1 VADVLE
7 HLRSALGDRYDVER
21 LLGEGGMA
29 TVFLA
34 KDLRHGRQV
43 AIKTLRAELAASI
56 GADRFLREIQLAAN
70 LQHPNI
76 LTLYDSGDA
85 DGVLYYVMPF
95 VEGESLRGRLNREQ
109 QLPLYDAVR
118 ITREAAEG
126 LAYAHDQGVVHRD
139 IKPENILLQ
148 NNHALVADFGIARAL
163 DAAGEKLTQTG
174 MAVGTPH
181 YMSPEQAL
189 GSDHADGR
197 SDVYSLGCVLYELLA
212 GQPPF
217 DGPNSRAI
225 MARHSMEQVPSL
237 QIVRQSVPDDLEDA
251 VFQSLEKTPA
261 DRFQTMSEFADV
273 LADLEPTLATRRTSS
288 RGVQAVRRTSRTT
301 RGNVPAVDPSAV
313 EAGEPTAATAA
324 TTATVPVTAPAK
336 ATSRITPFAMAKGI
350 RFWSTAGLV
359 LLAALGIGI
368 WRLRASAGGKSPA
381 AEDASLDKNRIAVMY
396 FENRGGDSLSYLAD
410 GLTEALIHELSDVK
424 GLQVISRNGVAP
436 FRHTTVSTDSI
447 GRALKSGT
455 LVQGTVAQSG
465 DRLRVSVSLVNAAN
479 GDEIASQTVER
490 PKSEVFALQDDV
502 AKEVAL
508 FLRTRLGQE
517 IELEEVRVG
526 TSNTKAWELYTR
538 AGALSKDLDP
548 LLASGDTAAA
558 ARHLAQADTLLTA
571 AENADPSWAAPA
583 IERGWLAYHQTDL
596 ISTFDKAYYST
607 WTERGLAQAKRALQL
622 KPDDPDGLE
631 LRGTLEY
638 LRWLLNLEPDPSAAK
653 QLLADAEKDLRAAV
667 AAKPTAAWAW
677 TVLSHLLMGQGN
689 TAEAKLAA
697 LRSYEADPYLSS
709 AKQTLYR
716 LFSTSY
722 DSEDAVEAKHWC
734 DEGYRRFPDYYRFTQ
749 CRLYLLGMKDQKPS
763 IDSAWKYQAEM
774 VKITPPNLREYNTL
788 YGQMLVAMALVRA
801 GLADSARSL
810 AERSRGNTKVDPTHD
825 LAYYEAMVRAQL
837 GDKDQAL
844 TLLGTYVASNPQMRS
859 GLAKDQTW
867 PLEPIRSD
875 PRYKTI
881 VGSSSQ

>member
-1 VADVLE
+1 MPDVLE

-85 DGVLYYVMPF
+85 GGVLYYVMPF
-95 VEGESLRGRLNREQ
+95 IEGESLRGRLEREQ

-126 LAYAHDQGVVHRD
+126 LAFAHEHGVVHRD

-148 NNHALVADFGIARAL
+148 NNHALVADFGIARAM

-189 GSDHADGR
+189 GSDHADAR

-237 QIVRQSVPDDLEDA
+237 QIVRQSVPDELEDA
-251 VFQSLEKTPA
+251 VFTSLEKTPA
-261 DRFQTMSEFADV
+261 DRFQTMQEFADI

-301 RGNVPAVDPSAV
+301 RGNVPAV
-313 EAGEPTAATAA
+313 EAPAAEAEPAATA
-324 TTATVPVTAPAK
+324 TVQTPLIR
-336 ATSRITPFAMAKGI
+336 TSRITPFAMAKGI

-359 LLAALGIGI
+359 ALAAIGIGI
-368 WRLRASAGGKSPA
+368 WRFKGHAAAGIGA

-396 FENRGGDSLSYLAD
+396 FENRGLADSLGYLAD
-410 GLTEALIHELSDVK
+410 GLTEALIHELSGVK

-436 FRHTTVSTDSI
+436 FRHSTVTTDSI

-465 DRLRVSVSLVNAAN
+465 DRLRVSVSLVNSAN

-508 FLRTRLGQE
+508 FLRQRLGQE
-517 IELEEVRVG
+517 IELEQVRLG
-526 TSNTKAWELYTR
+526 TTNTKAWEMLQR

-558 ARHLAQADTLLTA
+558 ARRLVDADSLLAA
-571 AENADPSWAAPA
+571 AEKLDPNWPTPA

-596 ISTFDKAYYST
+596 ISNFDKAYYST
-607 WTERGLAQAKRALQL
+607 WTERGLAHANRALQL
-622 KPDDPDGLE
+622 KPGDPDGLE
-631 LRGTLEY
+631 LKGTLEY
-638 LRWLLNLEPDPSAAK
+638 WRWVLNLEPDPTAAK
-653 QLLADAEKDLRAAV
+653 QLLSGAEADLRAAV
-667 AAKPTAAWAW
+667 TAKPTAAWAW
-677 TVLSHLLMGQGN
+677 TILSHLLNGQGQ
-689 TAEAKLAA
+689 TAEAKIAA

-716 LFSTSY
+716 LFTTSY
-722 DSEDAVEAKHWC
+722 DSDDRVEAKHWC
-734 DEGYRRFPDYYRFTQ
+734 EEGHRRFPDYYRFTECQ
-749 CRLYLLGMKDQKPS
+749 LWLLAIKDQKPS
-763 IDSAWKYQAEM
+763 IDSAWMLLAQF
-774 VKITPPNLREYNTL
+774 VKTTSPNLRPYYTL
-788 YGQMLVAMALVRA
+788 YGQMLVALALVRA
-801 GLADSARSL
+801 GLPDSARSVAL
-810 AERSRGNTKVDPTHD
+810 RSRGNTELDPTHD
-825 LAYYEAMVRAQL
+825 LAYYEAIVRAQM
-837 GDKDQAL
+837 GDKDEAFK
-844 TLLGTYVASNPQMRS
+844 LLGTYVASNPQMRT
-859 GLAKDQTW
+859 GLVKDQTW
-867 PLEPIRSD
+867 PLEPLRSD
-875 PRYKTI
+875 PRYSMI
-881 VGSSSQ
+881 VGTANQ

>member
-95 VEGESLRGRLNREQ
+95 IEGESLRGRLNREQ
-109 QLPLYDAVR
+109 QLPLFDAVR

-126 LAYAHDQGVVHRD
+126 LAYAHDHGVIHRD

-197 SDVYSLGCVLYELLA
+197 SDIYSLGCVLYELLA

-237 QIVRQSVPDDLEDA
+237 QIVRQSVPDELEDA

-261 DRFQTMSEFADV
+261 DRFQTMAEFADV
-273 LADLEPTLATRRTSS
+273 LADLEPTLATRRTSG

-301 RGNVPAVDPSAV
+301 RGAVPAVDAAAA
-313 EAGEPTAATAA
+313 EAGATTTVTTPAATP
-324 TTATVPVTAPAK
+324 PVIR
-336 ATSRITPFAMAKGI
+336 TSRITPFAMAKGI

-359 LLAALGIGI
+359 ALAAVGIGI
-368 WRLRASAGGKSPA
+368 WRLRGGTGATSVGG
-381 AEDASLDKNRIAVMY
+381 DLSLDKNRIAVMY
-396 FENRGGDSLSYLAD
+396 FENRGGDSLGYLSD
-410 GLTEALIHELSDVK
+410 GITEALIHELSDVK
-424 GLQVISRNGVAP
+424 QLQVISRNGVAP
-436 FRHTTVSTDSI
+436 YRHSTVPPDSI
-447 GRALKSGT
+447 GRVLKAGT
-455 LVQGTVAQSG
+455 LVQGSVAASG
-465 DRLRVSVSLVNAAN
+465 DRLRVSVALVNSAN
-479 GDEIASQTVER
+479 GDEIASKTIER

-502 AKEVAL
+502 AKEVSL
-508 FLRTRLGQE
+508 FLRDRIGQE
-517 IELEEVRVG
+517 IELEQVRAG
-526 TSNTKAWELYTR
+526 TSSTKAWELLQR
-538 AGALSKDLDP
+538 AGGLSKDLEP
-548 LLASGDTAAA
+548 LLAAGDTSAA
-558 ARHLAQADTLLTA
+558 ARRLAEADSLLASAEKLDPNWTA
-571 AENADPSWAAPA
+571 PP

-596 ISTFDKAYYST
+596 VSTFDKAYYST
-607 WTERGLAQAKRALQL
+607 WTERGLGHANRALQL
-622 KPDDPDGLE
+622 KPNDPDGLE
-631 LRGTLEY
+631 LKGTLEY
-638 LRWLLNLEPDPSAAK
+638 LRWLLNLEPDPAAAK
-653 QLLADAEKDLRAAV
+653 QLVSGAEGDLRAAV
-667 AAKPTAAWAW
+667 TAKPTAAWAW
-677 TVLSHLLMGQGN
+677 TVLSHLLIGQGQ

-722 DSEDAVEAKHWC
+722 DSEDRVEATHWC
-734 DEGYRRFPDYYRFTQ
+734 EEGYRRFPEYYRFTE
-749 CRLYLLGMKDQKPS
+749 CRLYLMGLKDQKPS
-763 IDSAWKYQAEM
+763 IDSAWTLLAEL
-774 VKITPPNLREYNTL
+774 VRTTPPNLRPYNTL
-788 YGQMLVAMALVRA
+788 YGQMLLAMALVRA

-810 AERSRGNTKVDPTHD
+810 ALRSRGNTTVDPTHD
-825 LAYYEAMVRAQL
+825 LAYYEAVVRAQL
-837 GDKDQAL
+837 GDKDEAFK
-844 TLLGTYVASNPQMRS
+844 LLGTYVASNPQLRS
-859 GLAKDQTW
+859 GLAKDETW
-867 PLEPIRSD
+867 QLAPLRSD
-875 PRYKTI
+875 PRYSTI
-881 VGSSSQ
+881 VGTTSQ